1 MRWITHVPHWKSPLK
16 RYPVIFACIIFKL
29 QFTFILKYFTGRHF
43 VSGFKAEQ
51 LNKDTNVTVCL
62 RLHEGD
68 KSLFIILDIK
78 IPKWYN
84 KIY

>member
-1 MRWITHVPHWKSPLK
+1 VPHWKSSLK
-16 RYPVIFACIIFKL
+16 RYPVIFAHIIFKL

-51 LNKDTNVTVCL
+51 LNKDTT
-62 RLHEGD
+62 HEGD